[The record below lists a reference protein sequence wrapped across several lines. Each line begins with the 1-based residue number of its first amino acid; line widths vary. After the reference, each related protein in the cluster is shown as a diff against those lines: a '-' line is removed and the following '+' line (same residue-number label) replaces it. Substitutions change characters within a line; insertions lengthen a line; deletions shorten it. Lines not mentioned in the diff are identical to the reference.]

1 MNTSSKTNSML
12 KIGITGGIGSGKST
26 VCRVFSVLGIPVF
39 EADKVAKNLMN
50 TDQAIQEKLIG
61 LFGAAVYLPDQT
73 IDRKYLAGIVF
84 NNPSL
89 LSQLNAVVHPV
100 VRQTFFDWC
109 ENQKYPY
116 IIHEAAILFESGF
129 YKMMDKTITVV
140 TSENERIQR
149 VMKRD
154 GLTLE
159 LVKERIRNQWT
170 DDERIKLADFVIG
183 NNDNELIIP
192 QILEIDKK
200 IRAYGKVW

>member
-39 EADKVAKNLMN
+39 EADLIAKKLMN
-50 TDQAIQEKLIG
+50 TDQEIHKKLVS

-84 NNPSL
+84 NDPSL
-89 LSQLNAVVHPV
+89 LAQLNAIVHPV
-100 VRQTFFDWC
+100 VRKTFFDWC
-109 ENQKYPY
+109 DKQKSPY

-129 YKMMDKTITVV
+129 YKMMDKTIAVV

-154 GLTLE
+154 KLTLE
-159 LVKERIRNQWT
+159 LVKERINNQWS
-170 DDERIKLADFVIG
+170 DEERIKLADFVIS

-192 QILEIDKK
+192 QIIEIDKK
-200 IRAYGKVW
+200 IRANG